1 MQIAEKSEG
10 VCEDDELSHDFNMC
24 AVLNVDRL
32 HNAALR
38 HAERYCGV
46 LRLRLSERRTA
57 GVIRRGISTPIGVLS
72 PLSIYSSRDRV
83 SVLIHT
89 GLLYESALARQR
101 PSTHAHRLDLIFD
114 WNRSRQGEVK
124 CCAASRGPDGP

>member
-1 MQIAEKSEG
+1 MR
-10 VCEDDELSHDFNMC
+10 

-46 LRLRLSERRTA
+46 LRLQLCERRTA

-89 GLLYESALARQR
+89 DYCTKAPFHGSGR
-101 PSTHAHRLDLIFD
+101 PHMHTGWILSLTS
-114 WNRSRQGEVK
+114 NRRRQGEVK
-124 CCAASRGPDGP
+124 CCAASSGPDGP